1 MTIQENKN
9 CEQRIQKISTPIYGL
24 DVVKDGSKVIDDDA
38 CIEFWDKQQ
47 PKKRD
52 PDMCKPHIE
61 GARRVYKM
69 ITAECGTPSGG
80 MRKRRTSRRTK
91 RKIKSS
97 NKNKRTKRKRKR
109 NTSKKSKRTRTRTR
123 TRRH

>member
-1 MTIQENKN
+1 MSN
-9 CEQRIQKISTPIYGL
+9 CEQRIQKISTGIYTSP
-24 DVVKDGSKVIDDDA
+24 VVTDGSKVIDDDA
-38 CIEFWDKQQ
+38 CNEFWDKQQ

-91 RKIKSS
+91 RKRNTLK
-97 NKNKRTKRKRKR
+97 KNKRTKRR
-109 NTSKKSKRTRTRTR
+109 SLKKTRRTRKR